1 MKRSKRYAVLAN
13 KLEKSKTYSVAE
25 AVKILKEDK
34 LKFDSSVE
42 MHLRLGIDPKKG
54 DQIVRGVVQVPHG
67 TGKIK
72 KVIAFVSPDQEK
84 DAQSAGADIIGT
96 DEIIKN
102 IKQTGKINFD
112 VAVATPAMMKK
123 VAPIAK
129 ILGQK
134 GLMPNPKTETIGPD
148 VKKMIQGVKAG
159 KTTFKNDDS
168 GNVHA
173 LVGKLSFSENNLIE
187 NAQSFIQAVK
197 KAKPAT
203 SKGTYIKNAVI
214 CATMGPGLKINTN
227 L

>member
-1 MKRSKRYAVLAN
+1 MKRSKRYVALAT
-13 KLEKSKTYSVAE
+13 KIEKGKIYSIAE
-25 AVKILKEDK
+25 AIKILKSDK
-34 LKFDSSVE
+34 LKFDPSVE
-42 MHLRLGIDPKKG
+42 IHLRLGIDPKKG
-54 DQIVRGVVQVPHG
+54 DQIVRGVVQIPHG
-67 TGKIK
+67 TGKTK

-96 DEIIKN
+96 EEVIKN

-112 VAVATPAMMKK
+112 VAIATPVMMKK
-123 VAPIAK
+123 IAPIAK

-159 KTTFKNDDS
+159 KATFKNDDS

-173 LVGKLSFSENNLIE
+173 LVGKISFLENNLIE
-187 NAQSFIQAVK
+187 NVQAFIQAVK

-214 CATMGPGLKINTN
+214 CTSMGPGLKINTN